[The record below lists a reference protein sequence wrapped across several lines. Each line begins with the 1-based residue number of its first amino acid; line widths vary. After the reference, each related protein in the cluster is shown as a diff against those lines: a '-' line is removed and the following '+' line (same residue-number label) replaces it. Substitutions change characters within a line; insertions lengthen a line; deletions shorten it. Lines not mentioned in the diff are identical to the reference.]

1 MQTDGV
7 AELQLEVEKC
17 AWTVQE
23 SAAGSR
29 KNTVSILQMRKIKI
43 GVSTVM
49 TVKKYII

>member
-29 KNTVSILQMRKIKI
+29 KNTVLQMRKIKI